1 MRFLLAGCS
10 HANRP
15 LLHSEDCPTPA
26 VLSCLWRIYFLF
38 WMDSCPLLLCCVSL
52 SLWCTLQ
59 LENISACLSVACINS
74 LAILKRLPALL
85 RFGGWVL

>member
-1 MRFLLAGCS
+1 MRSLLAGCS
-10 HANRP
+10 RAHRP
-15 LLHSEDCPTPA
+15 LLHCEDCPTPA
-26 VLSCLWRIYFLF
+26 VLPCLWRIYFLF

-74 LAILKRLPALL
+74 LVILKRLPALL